1 MLHRMPLNIERKRS
15 SMVRLVALITR
26 RNSYSLLAEQFKRP
40 EMQEKPT
47 IKPRCF
53 SWRTSENSHSTTL
66 VNKGFRRKEA
76 DAGAASWCRGEAVA
90 SHYFGERYRVGR
102 ALSCGL

>member
-1 MLHRMPLNIERKRS
+1 M
-15 SMVRLVALITR
+15 
-26 RNSYSLLAEQFKRP
+26 RP
-40 EMQEKPT
+40 QTQVNRAGAM
-47 IKPRCF
+47 
-53 SWRTSENSHSTTL
+53 RTSENTHSTTL